1 IARYPGDDI
10 AGTIDATL
18 AAVESRL
25 DALLDISKLDAG
37 ASRPEK
43 RPFALQPL
51 FESLATA
58 FAPVAARRGVEL
70 VVAPTRAFVSTDPA
84 FLRRILQNLLSN
96 ALRYGRA
103 EGRPARV
110 LLGCRRV
117 GEELRIE
124 VKDNGPGI

>member
-1 IARYPGDDI
+1 
-10 AGTIDATL
+10 
-18 AAVESRL
+18 ESLL

-37 ASRPEK
+37 AFKPEK

-103 EGRPARV
+103 EGRRPRV
-110 LLGCRRV
+110 LLGCRRE
-117 GEELRIE
+117 GPQREGGGLRIE
-124 VKDNGPGI
+124 VRDNGPGIAADKQAVI